1 MVIVKRSVI
10 VVAACLL
17 AASAAPALAAGLPTS
32 ARTTDL
38 ARLTHTVSAMGA
50 PGAHRLASG
59 VLADVPSW
67 ARAANFAGAVPAT
80 RRLQL
85 GFVLGYRDA
94 AGLAALDAAVADPSS
109 PAYGHYLSGSAFD
122 ARFAPPVA
130 QVRTVTKWLRG
141 AGLSIGT
148 VASSH
153 ILITASGTASAVS
166 RALHVRLGLFRY
178 RGSILPAPFTDPVV
192 PGAVL
197 AAGVTGIFGLG
208 QTPMTYDHI
217 VSGPAVAVPTTGPG
231 ARPSASPPPA
241 FVNAGPCSTYW
252 GQKIATGY
260 PEAFGR
266 HWPFKICAYTPSQI
280 RSAYSVAGSRLTG
293 AGVTVGIVDAY
304 DDPTIVSDVNTYSR
318 LNGLPQLTSGQ
329 FTDQSPP
336 GLSDSPEAPDS
347 LIVDPQGWSSEETL
361 DVEAVHTMA
370 PGAHIV
376 YFGATDPIVGLFVSE
391 LEAVELG
398 GVNVITNSW
407 GETGDTPL
415 PGEETI
421 VNEIAAQA
429 VAKGIGINFAAGDNG
444 DEIANTGTRQV
455 DFPADNPDFT
465 AVGGTALQ
473 IGSRGQYLT
482 QTAWGTDR
490 SGLATVKGKP
500 AWSPAP
506 PGVFQYGGG
515 GGVSTLYAEPSYQ
528 KGVVP
533 RSLAT
538 YGGVSPG
545 RVVPDVAMN
554 ADPQTGFLVGQTQTF
569 PNGQARYSEFAIGG
583 TSEASPLF
591 TGIEALVDQA
601 RHSSLGFANPLLYDA
616 YRLDPGTYHDV
627 LANSHLEVVRRDYSN
642 YVDPA
647 QGYVLSL
654 LSLGTDG
661 TLVAGPGYN
670 DATGLGSPDLPVLLH
685 SVGRLVE
692 RGASGSSSAVR

>member
-1 MVIVKRSVI
+1 MI

-17 AASAAPALAAGLPTS
+17 AAGTAPALAVGLPAATHATS
-32 ARTTDL
+32 PAPLTRT
-38 ARLTHTVSAMGA
+38 ASAVGTTGA
-50 PGAHRLASG
+50 PRVASG
-59 VLADVPSW
+59 VLPDVPSW
-67 ARAANFAGAVPAT
+67 ARAANFVGAVPAT

-94 AGLAALDAAVADPSS
+94 PGLAAFDAAVADPSS
-109 PAYGHYLSGSAFD
+109 PSYGHYLSGSTFD
-122 ARFAPPVA
+122 ARFAPGIA
-130 QVRTVTKWLRG
+130 QVHTVTDWLRG
-141 AGLSIGT
+141 AGLSVET

-153 ILITASGTASAVS
+153 ILITASGSPAAVA
-166 RALHVRLGLFRY
+166 RALHVRLGLFRD
-178 RGSILPAPFTDPVV
+178 RGAVLPAPWTNPVI

-217 VSGPAVAVPTTGPG
+217 VAGPAVAVPTSGPE

-241 FVNAGPCSTYW
+241 FVNAGPCSVYW

-280 RSAYSVAGSRLTG
+280 RSVYSVAGSGLTG

-318 LNGLPQLTSGQ
+318 LNGLPQLAAGQ
-329 FTDQSPP
+329 FTDDSPP

-398 GVNVITNSW
+398 GVDVITNSW
-407 GETGDTPL
+407 GETGDDPL
-415 PGEETI
+415 PGEEDI

-465 AVGGTALQ
+465 AVGGTALE
-473 IGSRGQYLT
+473 IGSHGQYLT

-490 SGLATVKGKP
+490 SGLTTVRGKP
-500 AWSPAP
+500 TWSPAP
-506 PGVFQYGGG
+506 PGTFQYGGG

-528 KGVVP
+528 EGVVP

-591 TGIEALVDQA
+591 TGVEALVDQA
-601 RHSSLGFANPLLYDA
+601 RHASLGFANPVLYDA
-616 YRLDPGTYHDV
+616 FRLDAATYHEV
-627 LANSHLEVVRRDYSN
+627 LANAHLEVVRRDYSN

-670 DATGLGSPDLPVLLH
+670 DATGLGSPDLPVLLR
-685 SVGRLVE
+685 SVSRVVGRAAA
-692 RGASGSSSAVR
+692 G